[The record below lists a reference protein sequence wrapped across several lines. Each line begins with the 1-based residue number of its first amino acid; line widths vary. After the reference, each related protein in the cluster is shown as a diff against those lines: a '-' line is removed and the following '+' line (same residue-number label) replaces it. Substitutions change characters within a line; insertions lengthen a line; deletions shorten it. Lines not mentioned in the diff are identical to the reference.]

1 MGKKG
6 KGGSKKKQAKEDKEV
21 LPEVDKEFY
30 EIQIT
35 DLNQKL
41 ARLRSRCSEL
51 ESENEDVKRSL
62 QKLDEDRADIIA
74 YLRRTLQAKADEI
87 ADLQERLVAL
97 QQTREAEKTAFQE
110 KIKLMEHDFKSMH
123 EQLNSEIKLLNGKL
137 NSLEEFRRERE
148 ELMNK
153 FAKQEEEMEEQENRH
168 KIALYEVER
177 KFIVGKDELKK
188 DMENKLL
195 QLSLDFQTTTDIR
208 IATTTQRVIR
218 ENVAIN
224 NEINVL
230 MEAWKNLHEENA
242 DLKKKERDL
251 KIEAEIQREDN
262 KILVRKNMVQ
272 NKIIEKISGMH
283 MRLQHTFQEMEQL
296 RRRNTALEVRLEEAQ
311 GGLRAEQEGRQRL
324 RKVLESRDV
333 QECKHEVDL
342 HLLHEHCCTL
352 ETIIDTAT
360 DAVRQ
365 ALKVQEEPDEDEA
378 FNLSQRE
385 SLLTTLLELF
395 DKPDLPRTC
404 PVEPMESIE
413 TIVSNISAYAKGDL
427 GLICKPEEERDGSI
441 ATIDLK
447 KSDVSLST
455 STSKAPKPKKSVGL
469 KSSHTSKK
477 HAPISTD

>member
-6 KGGSKKKQAKEDKEV
+6 KGGGKKKQAKEDKEV

-51 ESENEDVKRSL
+51 ESENEDVKKSL

-74 YLRRTLQAKADEI
+74 YLRRTLQSKADEI
-87 ADLQERLVAL
+87 AELQERLVAL

-110 KIKLMEHDFKSMH
+110 KIKSMEHDFKSMH

-153 FAKQEEEMEEQENRH
+153 FTRQEEEMEEQEKRH

-218 ENVAIN
+218 ENVAVN

-230 MEAWKNLHEENA
+230 MESWKGLHEENA

-262 KILVRKNMVQ
+262 KILLKKNLIQ
-272 NKIIEKISGMH
+272 NRIIEKISMMQ
-283 MRLQHTFQEMEQL
+283 MRLQDT
-296 RRRNTALEVRLEEAQ
+296 
-311 GGLRAEQEGRQRL
+311 LRAMEKVQWMNKVAEDKLIAAKKALHAEREISQRL
-324 RKVLESRDV
+324 KQLLEARDAE
-333 QECKHEVDL
+333 ECQHVVDL
-342 HLLHEHCCTL
+342 HELRQHCRTL
-352 ETIIDTAT
+352 ETMIETAT
-360 DAVRQ
+360 EAVRQ
-365 ALKVQEEPDEDEA
+365 ALNVQEEPDEDEA
-378 FNLSQRE
+378 YNLSQRE
-385 SLLTTLLELF
+385 SLLSILLELF
-395 DKPDLPRTC
+395 DKPELLTT
-404 PVEPMESIE
+404 EPIEPLQSID
-413 TIVSNISAYAKGDL
+413 TIIYTKGNL
-427 GLICKPEEERDGSI
+427 GLISKPEEDTKKIEEDRPDGS
-441 ATIDLK
+441 
-447 KSDVSLST
+447 ST
-455 STSKAPKPKKSVGL
+455 SIGSDNKEKDSDSITALSKAPKPKKSAQST
-469 KSSHTSKK
+469 SSNTSKK
-477 HAPISTD
+477 HS

>member
-6 KGGSKKKQAKEDKEV
+6 KGGGKKKQAKEDKEV

-51 ESENEDVKRSL
+51 ESENEDVKKSL

-74 YLRRTLQAKADEI
+74 YLRRTLQSKADEI
-87 ADLQERLVAL
+87 AELQERLVAL

-110 KIKLMEHDFKSMH
+110 KIKSMEHDFKSMH

-148 ELMNK
+148 DLMNK
-153 FAKQEEEMEEQENRH
+153 FIKQEEEMEEQEKRH

-218 ENVAIN
+218 ENVAVN

-230 MEAWKNLHEENA
+230 MESWKSLHEENA

-262 KILVRKNMVQ
+262 KILLKKNLIQ
-272 NKIIEKISGMH
+272 NRIIEKISMMQ
-283 MRLQHTFQEMEQL
+283 MRLQDT
-296 RRRNTALEVRLEEAQ
+296 
-311 GGLRAEQEGRQRL
+311 LRAMDHVKWMNKVAEEKLNAAKKALHAEREISQRL
-324 RKVLESRDV
+324 KQLLEARDAE
-333 QECKHEVDL
+333 ECQHVIDL
-342 HLLHEHCCTL
+342 HELRQHCKTL
-352 ETIIDTAT
+352 ETIIETAT

-365 ALKVQEEPDEDEA
+365 ALNVQEEPDEDEA
-378 FNLSQRE
+378 YNLSQRE
-385 SLLTTLLELF
+385 SLLSILLDLF
-395 DKPDLPRTC
+395 DKPDLQRTDPTDC
-404 PVEPMESIE
+404 EQMQSID
-413 TIVSNISAYAKGDL
+413 TIIYTKGNL
-427 GLICKPEEERDGSI
+427 GLISKREEDANGS
-441 ATIDLK
+441 
-447 KSDVSLST
+447 ST
-455 STSKAPKPKKSVGL
+455 SITSDNKEKASDSITSSSKAPKQKKSAQSI
-469 KSSHTSKK
+469 SSNTSKRC
-477 HAPISTD
+477 S